1 MPDAIFRFYEELN
14 DYLPLTMRKTEWTH
28 TFETPM
34 SIRDMI
40 TSMGIPPEDV
50 DLILANGSS
59 VDFSYTVKDK
69 DRFSIYPV
77 FETFDISGVTM
88 LRDKPLMQ
96 LNNDKNKGDHHGNRQ
111 CE

>member
-1 MPDAIFRFYEELN
+1 MPYAIFRFYEELN
-14 DYLPLTMRKTEWTH
+14 DYLPLTIRKTEWTH
-28 TFETPM
+28 TFEMPI

-40 TSMGIPPEDV
+40 TSMGIPPQEV

-59 VDFSYTVKDK
+59 VDFSYMVKDK

-88 LRDKPLMQ
+88 LRDKPLIQ
-96 LNNDKNKGDHHGNRQ
+96 LNNPNNKGDNHGNRS
-111 CE
+111 CK